1 MIRMLFS
8 AALAGALVI
17 AAQPILATESGS
29 QGLPDPQAFLGI
41 WEGIDPLDGSTVRM
55 VITDVGGGPALELSQ
70 TESFFTNCVGLGPN
84 YSQGH
89 GFIGGHGRPAF
100 KRVRVGDTNTVRKVL
115 AVETRFVCIDNKG
128 QPRAPLT
135 GKFDYPL
142 VQGGRVLVI
151 PGVPAGAPDILLY
164 RTGR

>member
-1 MIRMLFS
+1 MIRMLLG
-8 AALAGALVI
+8 AALAGVLVV
-17 AAQPILATESGS
+17 AAQPVRAESGS
-29 QGLPDPQAFLGI
+29 RTAPDPQAFLGI

-55 VITDVGGGPALELSQ
+55 VITNVGGGAVLELSQ

-89 GFIGGHGRPAF
+89 GFIGGQGHPAF
-100 KRVRVGDTNTVRKVL
+100 KRVRVGGTNAVRKVL
-115 AVETRFVCIDNKG
+115 EVETRFVCIDNKG

-135 GKFDYPL
+135 GEFDYPL
-142 VQGGRVLVI
+142 VQGGRVLLI

>member
-1 MIRMLFS
+1 MIRRLLG
-8 AALAGALVI
+8 AALAGVLVI
-17 AAQPILATESGS
+17 AAQPVRAESGS
-29 QGLPDPQAFLGI
+29 GTAPDPQAFLGI

-55 VITDVGGGPALELSQ
+55 VITNVGGGAVLELSQ

-89 GFIGGHGRPAF
+89 GFIGGQGHPAF
-100 KRVRVGDTNTVRKVL
+100 KRVRVGGTNAVRKVL
-115 AVETRFVCIDNKG
+115 EVETRFVCIDNKG

-135 GKFDYPL
+135 GEFDYPL
-142 VQGGRVLVI
+142 VQGGRVLLI